1 VGKLLVNRLVM
12 AKNVNVCK
20 KRGGFIMEKL
30 SRKIVKDT
38 VQYPEK
44 VLQFGEGNFL
54 RAFVDWQIDVMNQE
68 TDFNGSVVLVQP
80 LGQGMIEKI
89 NQQDGLYTLYLQGM
103 KEGKAVKE
111 HSTITSVSRGLN
123 LYTEYD
129 EFKKLAENPELR
141 FIFSNTTEAG
151 IAFEEKD
158 CLEDRPQSSFPG
170 KLTAFLYHR
179 YQAFNGDR
187 EKGFII
193 IPCELIDRN
202 GEKLKQIVLQYAALW
217 NLEENF
223 VQWIEEANT
232 FCCSLVDRIV
242 PGYPRDTI
250 DEITKELGY
259 QDDLVVVGEQF
270 HLWVIEGPQWI
281 RDEFPAHLA
290 GLNTLFVDDMTPYRT
305 RKVRILN
312 GAHTALTPV
321 SYLYGLNTVAETV
334 EHEVMGQFVKELI
347 YDEIIP
353 TLDLPLEELRS
364 FADAVLERFQNPFIQ
379 HFLLS
384 ISLNS
389 MSKYKTRDLPS
400 LLEYY
405 NRKQELPRKLV
416 FSLAAL
422 ISFYKGKRGD
432 EDIQLSDDKE
442 VLELFAQ
449 QWSQFDGTASSIEA
463 IVQSVL
469 GYKKNWEMDLNVIPG
484 LTAAVTADLFEIETK
499 GMEQAVAAILGE
511 KAAN

>member
-1 VGKLLVNRLVM
+1 
-12 AKNVNVCK
+12 
-20 KRGGFIMEKL
+20 MENLNKGL
-30 SRKIVKDT
+30 VKDY
-38 VQYPEK
+38 QKRPEK

-68 TDFNGSVVLVQP
+68 TDFNGSVVVVQP
-80 LGQGMIEKI
+80 LGQGLVEML

-111 HSTITSVSRGLN
+111 HTTISSISRGLN
-123 LYTEYD
+123 LYTQYD
-129 EFKKLAENPELR
+129 QYLELAKNPELR

-151 IAFEEKD
+151 IAFDEND
-158 CLEDRPQSSFPG
+158 RLEDRPQNSFPG
-170 KLTAFLYHR
+170 KLTAFLYER
-179 YQAFNGDR
+179 YNAFQGDK
-187 EKGFII
+187 EKGLII

-202 GEKLKQIVLQYAALW
+202 GEKLKKIVLKYAELW
-217 NLEENF
+217 NLGEDF
-223 VQWIEEANT
+223 VNWIHEGNT

-250 DEITKELGY
+250 NEITEELGY
-259 QDDLVVVGEQF
+259 KDNLVVVGEQF

-281 RDEFPAHLA
+281 REEFPAHLA

-312 GAHTALTPV
+312 GAHTAMTPV
-321 SYLYGLNTVAETV
+321 SYLYGLDTVAEAI
-334 EHEVMGQFVKELI
+334 EHEVVGQYVKELI

-353 TLDLPLEELRS
+353 TLDLPLDELNS
-364 FADAVLERFQNPFIQ
+364 FADAVLERFMNPFVQ

-389 MSKYKTRDLPS
+389 MSKFKTRDLPS
-400 LLEYY
+400 LMEYY
-405 NRKQELPRKLV
+405 NRKQELPKKLV

-422 ISFYKGKRGD
+422 ISFYKGKRG
-432 EDIQLSDDKE
+432 EETIKLADDQD
-442 VLELFAQ
+442 VLELFEG
-449 QWSQFDGTASSIEA
+449 QWSQYNGTIES
-463 IVQSVL
+463 VKTMVTSVL
-469 GYKKNWEMDLNVIPG
+469 GYEKVWETDLNQVPG
-484 LTAAVTADLFEIETK
+484 LTEAITNDLFEIETL
-499 GMEQAVAAILGE
+499 GMKKAVEAILGQ